1 VSLHILS
8 IVDVC
13 TYCSHLSLPLLNI
26 PCHTLKA
33 AVDPVLLP
41 SLPPLPDFVDV
52 GEQTKEHPPTQAGKR
67 LVVWIVILWD

>member
-1 VSLHILS
+1 MSLHILS

-41 SLPPLPDFVDV
+41 SLSLLPDFVDV
-52 GEQTKEHPPTQAGKR
+52 GEQSKEHPPKAGKR
-67 LVVWIVILWD
+67 LAVWIVILWD